1 MPLTVVNTSICAIN
15 KHFARRQNCTNQSGS
30 QHSAARWLQMF
41 GKTIFKKIK
50 PEKGIGIVWEFGN
63 RKLKI

>member
-1 MPLTVVNTSICAIN
+1 MKIVNNIKSVEW
-15 KHFARRQNCTNQSGS
+15 RLQR
-30 QHSAARWLQMF
+30 HSAKRWLQMF
-41 GKTIFKKIK
+41 GKTICKKMK

>member
-1 MPLTVVNTSICAIN
+1 
-15 KHFARRQNCTNQSGS
+15 
-30 QHSAARWLQMF
+30 MF
-41 GKTIFKKIK
+41 GKTICKKMK